1 MRRVFDRGLSGN
13 SHEMTIDD
21 GSSGFGASRVIRE
34 YAKLLQAN
42 APVYVALG
50 VLTSVAK
57 GGRPCTRSSDR
68 FLARHGRPILFV
80 LCCANLRLSGLNV
93 LIELRL
99 ENYAVID
106 NLVVEFGHGLNLL
119 TGETGAGK
127 SILIDAL
134 ALLLGEKASS
144 DVIRGGADR
153 AVVAAVFEEE
163 GPDGDALAKILE
175 ANGLDESDDGSLILR
190 REIASGGKGR
200 VFVNNQPATVAVL
213 RLLAPHLAVIHA
225 QNESILSFDG
235 AARLE
240 LLDSFAGS
248 RFDTVANAFAA
259 WKRVRTRIDE
269 LERGE
274 QDRLRLVDLWIFQ
287 KREIDEGRLQSG
299 EDEKLETEK
308 RVLANAEKIYNAAMN
323 AFDLLYEGS
332 GSTASSLRAAHKQ
345 IEELARYEPKFQEA
359 LEALQTARISVED
372 VGATVRDYAG
382 GIHAS
387 PEHLAQVEDRL
398 ALLER
403 LKRKYG
409 PTLDEV
415 IQFGADVARKLS
427 EVENK
432 DEILR
437 RLRSELAQAGQDYLS
452 AAQALSKSRT
462 SAARRLERLVEA
474 EVNDLAMKSAFRIE
488 MTTSTEESGWTSSGI
503 DQVLYMISTN
513 PGEPLRQLEN
523 IASGG
528 ELSRVMLALKASV
541 ESGTESSRE
550 REKRSDSSARRKREK
565 TSQKTLV
572 FDEIDTGIG
581 GRAAEAVGKKLKT
594 LARAHQVLC
603 VTHLPQIATF
613 GDHHYVIDKKE
624 SGGRTKTSIRP
635 VTGEERTE
643 EVARMLS
650 GAKLTETSR
659 KHAEQMIKAN
669 G

>member
-1 MRRVFDRGLSGN
+1 
-13 SHEMTIDD
+13 
-21 GSSGFGASRVIRE
+21 
-34 YAKLLQAN
+34 
-42 APVYVALG
+42 
-50 VLTSVAK
+50 
-57 GGRPCTRSSDR
+57 
-68 FLARHGRPILFV
+68 
-80 LCCANLRLSGLNV
+80 V
-93 LIELRL
+93 LIEMRL

-106 NLVVEFGHGLNLL
+106 TLVVDFGQGLNLL

-127 SILIDAL
+127 SILVDAL
-134 ALLLGEKASS
+134 ALLLGDKASS
-144 DVIRGGADR
+144 DVIRTGAER
-153 AVVAAVFEEE
+153 AMVSAVFEAE
-163 GPDGDALAKILE
+163 GAAEKPLAEILE

-190 REIASGGKGR
+190 REIAAGGKGR

-213 RLLAPHLAVIHA
+213 RLLAPYLATVHA
-225 QNESILSFDG
+225 QNESLSSFDG
-235 AARLE
+235 PARLG
-240 LLDSFAGS
+240 LLDAFAGS
-248 RFDTVANAFAA
+248 QLEAVESAFAA
-259 WKRVRTRIDE
+259 WKETRTRIDD

-287 KREIDEGRLQSG
+287 KKEIEEGRLQSD
-299 EDEKLETEK
+299 EDERLETEK

-323 AFDLLYEGS
+323 AFDLLYEGN
-332 GSTASSLRAAHKQ
+332 GSTASSLRAAQKQ
-345 IEELARYEPKFQEA
+345 VEELVRYEPRFQEA
-359 LEALQTARISVED
+359 LAALETARISVED

-398 ALLER
+398 ALLDR

-415 IQFGADVARKLS
+415 MQFGAEVSRKLA

-437 RLRSELAQAGQDYLS
+437 GLRSELAKAAGEYLR
-452 AAQALSKSRT
+452 AARALSKKRAE
-462 SAARRLERLVEA
+462 AARRLETLVEA
-474 EVNDLAMKSAFRIE
+474 EINDLAMKSAFRIE
-488 MTTSTEESGWTSSGI
+488 MANSEEEGNWTGSGF
-503 DQVLYMISTN
+503 DRVVYMISTN
-513 PGEPLRQLEN
+513 HGEPLRQLEH

-541 ESGTESSRE
+541 ESGA
-550 REKRSDSSARRKREK
+550 REKVKTPAPSASSGQALSLQKTKRQGRG
-565 TSQKTLV
+565 TQRTLV
-572 FDEIDTGIG
+572 FDEIDSGIG
-581 GRAAEAVGKKLKT
+581 GRAAEAVGKKLKS
-594 LARAHQVLC
+594 LARSNQVLC

-613 GDHHYVIDKKE
+613 GDHHYVIEKKE
-624 SGGRTKTSIRP
+624 SGGRPRTTIRR

-650 GAKLTETSR
+650 GASLTETSR